1 MFNERCSLVKPQ
13 VLVQIA
19 EMKIDRDQITKAAL
33 SLMQEHGLD
42 ALGMRALAER
52 LGVRAS
58 ALYWHV
64 PSKDGLYALMTGHF
78 YGAAYAQASTALNP
92 QEWLERLGGTF
103 RASLLAYR
111 DSARLC
117 AIAPPAVSDTPET
130 KEQMTGNLTSFGMT
144 QEQALNAVASVFA
157 LTLGWVVYEQSETM
171 HDHLV
176 GMLDFET
183 AFAAG
188 LRAIVGGLV
197 ATDPDAAV

>member
-1 MFNERCSLVKPQ
+1 
-13 VLVQIA
+13 
-19 EMKIDRDQITKAAL
+19 MKIDRDQITAAAL
-33 SLMQEHGLD
+33 ALMQEHGLD
-42 ALGMRALAER
+42 RLGMRALAER

-78 YGAAYAQASTALNP
+78 YGTAYAQASTAPDP
-92 QEWLERLGGTF
+92 QEWLERLGATF
-103 RASLLAYR
+103 RESLLACR

-117 AIAPPAVSDTPET
+117 AIAPPAVSDTPEA
-130 KEQMTGNLTSFGMT
+130 KAHLTGNLTKFGMT

-171 HDHLV
+171 HDHLI
-176 GMLDFET
+176 GLLDFDT

-188 LRAIVGGLV
+188 LQAIIGGLV
-197 ATDPDAAV
+197 AAGAASATPG

>member
-1 MFNERCSLVKPQ
+1 VFNEHCSLVKLQ

-19 EMKIDRDQITKAAL
+19 GMKIGRDQITEAAL
-33 SLMQEHGLD
+33 ALMQEHGLD
-42 ALGMRALAER
+42 GLGMRALAER

-64 PSKDGLYALMTGHF
+64 PSKGGLYALMTGHF
-78 YGAAYAQASTALNP
+78 YGTAYAQASTAPGP
-92 QEWLERLGGTF
+92 QEWLERLGATF
-103 RASLLAYR
+103 RESLLAYR

-117 AIAPPAVSDTPET
+117 AIAPPAVSDTPEA
-130 KEQMTGNLTSFGMT
+130 KEQMTVDLTRFGLT

-176 GMLDFET
+176 GMLDFDT
-183 AFAAG
+183 AFSAG
-188 LRAIVGGLV
+188 LQAIVGGLV
-197 ATDPDAAV
+197 AAQTA

>member
-1 MFNERCSLVKPQ
+1 
-13 VLVQIA
+13 
-19 EMKIDRDQITKAAL
+19 MKIDRDQITAAAL
-33 SLMQEHGLD
+33 ALMQEQGLD
-42 ALGMRALAER
+42 GLGMRALAER

-78 YGAAYAQASTALNP
+78 YGTAYAAASTASGP
-92 QEWLERLGGTF
+92 QEWLERLGSTF
-103 RASLLAYR
+103 RESLLACR

-117 AIAPPAVSDTPET
+117 AIAPPAVSDTPEA
-130 KEQMTGNLTSFGMT
+130 KERMTGNLTCWGMT

-176 GMLDFET
+176 GMLDFDT
-183 AFAAG
+183 AFSAG

-197 ATDPDAAV
+197 ATGPAAAA

>member
-1 MFNERCSLVKPQ
+1 
-13 VLVQIA
+13 
-19 EMKIDRDQITKAAL
+19 MKIDRDQITAAAL
-33 SLMQEHGLD
+33 ALMQEHGLD
-42 ALGMRALAER
+42 GLGMRALAGR

-64 PSKDGLYALMTGHF
+64 PNKDGLYALMTGHF
-78 YGAAYAQASTALNP
+78 YGTAYAEANLAHDP
-92 QEWLERLGGTF
+92 RRWLERLGTTF
-103 RASLLAYR
+103 RESLLACR

-117 AIAPPAVSDTPET
+117 AIAPPAVSDTPEA
-130 KEQMTGNLTSFGMT
+130 KERMTGNLTSWGMT

-176 GMLDFET
+176 GMLDFDT

-188 LRAIVGGLV
+188 LQAIVGGLV
-197 ATDPDAAV
+197 STDLAAQA